1 MNLYEKIK
9 ESSLL
14 KESDIKVGD
23 VFKNKQGATIKV
35 VEPTKAGEPQFNFLD
50 KDGKPTDCRGT
61 NSYESLAKILKVN
74 GYEKVNESDD
84 TLKESWMDAQTK
96 VENTIKDVLHD
107 EDFKDPERVGE
118 FLDGIIQFIRSFGDE
133 YNAPVTESSK
143 LKESDDELF
152 VVVEAQRNA
161 YSADKA
167 ADSSMTVGELISEL
181 NQFDDSAKVILS
193 HDNGYTYGSISAHDI
208 TEEAADLDESEKLEE
223 SDELNLNIVM
233 NQAVKE
239 LMPVLKEFKFDGMT
253 FNYKLKDDASDDLV
267 NEAFKLASDKVKAE
281 GCTLT
286 RNTDTIEIK

>member
-1 MNLYEKIK
+1 MNLYGKIVK
-9 ESSLL
+9 ES
-14 KESDIKVGD
+14 EVM
-23 VFKNKQGATIKV
+23 
-35 VEPTKAGEPQFNFLD
+35 
-50 KDGKPTDCRGT
+50 
-61 NSYESLAKILKVN
+61 
-74 GYEKVNESDD
+74 
-84 TLKESWMDAQTK
+84 KESWMDAQTK
-96 VENTIKDVLHD
+96 VENTIRDVLHD
-107 EDFKDPERVGE
+107 EAFTDSDRVGE

-133 YNAPVTESSK
+133 YNVPITESSK
-143 LKESDDELF
+143 LKESEDEFF
-152 VVVEAQRNA
+152 VIIDAQRNA

-167 ADSSMTVGELISEL
+167 ADSSMTVRELISEL
-181 NQFDDSAKVILS
+181 NQFDDNAKVILS

-239 LMPVLKEFKFDGMT
+239 LMPVLKEFKFDGLT
-253 FNYKLKDDASDDLV
+253 FKYKLKDDASDDLV

>member
-74 GYEKVNESDD
+74 GYEKVNESTLTEGTNLRGSVYTEIVRSIDD
-84 TLKESWMDAQTK
+84 TCSEEMDEEEIRKFLQDLMGYIRETAESYNVIVESDKLNESYMDAK
-96 VENTIKDVLHD
+96 NKIEDAIREALKDDFFKD
-107 EDFKDPERVGE
+107 EDSVGE
-118 FLDGIIQFIRSFGDE
+118 FLDGIIQFIRSFGAE
-133 YNAPVTESSK
+133 YNVPITEASK
-143 LKESDDELF
+143 LK
-152 VVVEAQRNA
+152 
-161 YSADKA
+161 
-167 ADSSMTVGELISEL
+167 
-181 NQFDDSAKVILS
+181 
-193 HDNGYTYGSISAHDI
+193 
-208 TEEAADLDESEKLEE
+208 E

-239 LMPVLKEFKFDGMT
+239 LMPVLKEFKFDGVT